1 LGENVEKIEDPE
13 ELLQVRRQA
22 RRVQIKAV
30 VAGLVMTLIALVIP

>member
-1 LGENVEKIEDPE
+1 MGENVEKIEDPE